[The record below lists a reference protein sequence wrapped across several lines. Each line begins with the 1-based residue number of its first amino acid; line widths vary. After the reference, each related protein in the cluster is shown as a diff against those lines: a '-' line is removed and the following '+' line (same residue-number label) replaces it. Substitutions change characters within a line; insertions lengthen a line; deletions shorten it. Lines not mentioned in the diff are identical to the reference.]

1 MKFKHFAAGL
11 LAPMLLISC
20 GKVTADTGNTSSEA
34 NKNEYTITWKNYDDS
49 ILEVDT
55 NVEEGTLPTYDGAT
69 PKKPSDGNYTYTFD
83 GWNPEVAI
91 ATSDQT
97 YTAKYT
103 ANMTSQ
109 SGCLFFYPKTGTLY
123 RGLAKPSYKYA
134 VSRAKSDVA
143 TVGLSQKD

>member
-1 MKFKHFAAGL
+1 MSTKTQEKMVITDDTFGGALEFLAKNAGIEL
-11 LAPMLLISC
+11 QL
-20 GKVTADTGNTSSEA
+20 
-34 NKNEYTITWKNYDDS
+34 
-49 ILEVDT
+49 
-55 NVEEGTLPTYDGAT
+55 
-69 PKKPSDGNYTYTFD
+69 KKARQ
-83 GWNPEVAI
+83 VVK
-91 ATSDQT
+91 T

-143 TVGLSQKD
+143 TVGLLKRTNKRKEQTNG